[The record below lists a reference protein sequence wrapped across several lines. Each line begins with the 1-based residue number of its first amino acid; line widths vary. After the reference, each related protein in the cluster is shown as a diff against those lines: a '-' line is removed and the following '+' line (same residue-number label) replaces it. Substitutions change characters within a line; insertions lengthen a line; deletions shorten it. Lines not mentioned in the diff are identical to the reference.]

1 MAYIDLQNELPG
13 IRGLMAFN
21 PKTAKPLNELA
32 ETLLRDLD
40 NSLSRGERELIG
52 AYVSHLNDCLFCQNV
67 HGALA
72 GHYLSCNLAN
82 MDELLKGAEMSLLSK
97 KMKTLLPVA
106 AAVQI
111 SGKKVE
117 QDHINN
123 AREAG
128 ATDMEIHD
136 TVLIA
141 AAFSMFNRYVDGL
154 NTWAPD
160 DRQYYINRAPARAE
174 EGYID
179 FNLYK

>member
-1 MAYIDLQNELPG
+1 
-13 IRGLMAFN
+13 
-21 PKTAKPLNELA
+21 
-32 ETLLRDLD
+32 
-40 NSLSRGERELIG
+40 
-52 AYVSHLNDCLFCQNV
+52 
-67 HGALA
+67 
-72 GHYLSCNLAN
+72 

-97 KMKTLLPVA
+97 KMKTLLPIA